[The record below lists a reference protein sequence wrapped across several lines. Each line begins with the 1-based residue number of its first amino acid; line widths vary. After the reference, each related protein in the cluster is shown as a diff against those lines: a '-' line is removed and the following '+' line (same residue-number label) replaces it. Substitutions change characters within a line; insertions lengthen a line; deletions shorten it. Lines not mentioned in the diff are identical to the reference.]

1 MLRRPGRGH
10 LFGQVFAQTVL
21 TALTLAVSKG
31 TDRDMEDEVALTSTH
46 FPPPLS
52 PRILCRRGRKGAR
65 GAVGR
70 HLGVGRSPTRT
81 CWPAHEARRALS
93 AASCLRGEEFIV
105 IVVLVMA
112 CGLILPGGV
121 A

>member
-10 LFGQVFAQTVL
+10 LFGRVFAQTVL
-21 TALTLAVSKG
+21 TALTFAVSKG
-31 TDRDMEDEVALTSTH
+31 TDRDMEDEMALTSTH
-46 FPPPLS
+46 FPAPF
-52 PRILCRRGRKGAR
+52 PRILCRRGRKGAL
-65 GAVGR
+65 GAVGC

-81 CWPAHEARRALS
+81 CWPAHEARRAPS